1 MDKDTKR
8 IVQSYCDGINDY
20 VKSTFVLPLEFYV
33 FWTNWEEWTLENT
46 NSMLAFFSFNLEFD
60 WMYELAR
67 ERLKE
72 TVGWRLA
79 MKLIPS
85 HAEDMFI
92 ETTII
97 KDDEL
102 KKAGRYKEYDATKY
116 LGIVEEHWKNLVMS
130 MNEPIIPDL
139 KQTNF
144 GSNAWVVGG
153 KHTKTGKPILAND
166 PHLGLMIPALFYPVE
181 LILTDTQGNILKQ
194 AFGAKNDGMPGMG
207 LGVNKKFAWGATA
220 LYADGKDVFV
230 ETIRNT
236 TDGGGK

>member
-1 MDKDTKR
+1 MDEDTKR

-97 KDDEL
+97 KDVEL
-102 KKAGRYKEYDATKY
+102 KKAGRYKEYDSSKY

-236 TDGGGK
+236 TDGGK